1 MREQRAQRLRQA
13 RISAGFNGPQKVADE
28 LNISVNTYKAHEQG
42 RNGFGMAQARA
53 YARLFGVSLNWLYL
67 GAGTP
72 KDSDANLE
80 HLQAL
85 FERLSRAPEDVQSR
99 VSDFIEFELSR
110 LEKSRDTATNPVS

>member
-1 MREQRAQRLRQA
+1 MNRAETALGWRR
-13 RISAGFNGPQKVADE
+13 
-28 LNISVNTYKAHEQG
+28 
-42 RNGFGMAQARA
+42 RA
-53 YARLFGVSLNWLYL
+53 PTRAFFGVSLNWLYL